1 MRLPI
6 PALILACAGTLA
18 HAQGTTTPFSN
29 FKHDSTQP
37 VEITSDALEVDQ
49 AAGKAVFTG
58 TVKVA
63 QGELRMASD
72 RLEVFYVQ
80 PPADPKD
87 GAAKAGATKT
97 DTAKP
102 DVAKPDVAKPDAP
115 AGGAPRG
122 GGIDHMIATGNVTLT
137 TGAEAA
143 EAEKA
148 SYVVATG
155 IVEME
160 GDVLLT
166 QGPNAL
172 SGEKLYI
179 DLNAGTGRMAGRVKT
194 IFTPQSD
201 QPTGSRPSSQTGPRT
216 GGTRP

>member
-80 PPADPKD
+80 PPAEPKD
-87 GAAKAGATKT
+87 GAAKSGAAKSDAPKTDAPKPETPAGA
-97 DTAKP
+97 A
-102 DVAKPDVAKPDAP
+102 
-115 AGGAPRG
+115 APRG

-137 TGAEAA
+137 TGPEAA

-201 QPTGSRPSSQTGPRT
+201 QPAGSRPGSQT